1 MPSHPRDFHPT
12 GRETREFAA
21 SHARLCRRLPFRR
34 HQVSPQAV
42 VRDGFARLE
51 SDLRLAYM
59 YSQSAAL
66 TKLHLETLRLDQDG
80 RVLVARIDDPP
91 YIMTAPNAT

>member
-1 MPSHPRDFHPT
+1 
-12 GRETREFAA
+12 
-21 SHARLCRRLPFRR
+21 
-34 HQVSPQAV
+34 
-42 VRDGFARLE
+42 
-51 SDLRLAYM
+51 M